1 MGVDI
6 DNDRVRQL
14 AQVSR
19 LKLTE
24 DEVETYQAQLSSILT
39 TISEVKTMDTEGV
52 EPMLYPRVLGNV
64 MRPDK
69 AGGLDAPGTGSG
81 QWSRGEGRNVSSPT
95 HPRRRIG
102 GVSDVSIYYDGP

>member
-69 AGGLDAPGTGSG
+69 AGDSM
-81 QWSRGEGRNVSSPT
+81 
-95 HPRRRIG
+95 PREQALANGPVVKDGMFQVPRILEEE
-102 GVSDVSIYYDGP
+102 